1 MGLIIGVVLAGFAL
15 LGGALFVL
23 LGGASIIGYAT
34 ADLPISTILIDFNRI
49 IKNTTIPIIPLF
61 TFAGYV
67 IAEGKA
73 PERLV
78 AFARA
83 SVGWLPGGI
92 AVVVLGTCAFFTTF
106 TGASG
111 VTIIALGGLVYPILR
126 QTYNEKFSLG
136 LITASGSIGL
146 LFPPSIPLILYAI
159 VAQVPIGTMFF
170 AGIIPG
176 MLILA
181 ILSVYCCGWS
191 VFKRTETT
199 PFSLSVFARTLWEAK
214 WELMLPFL
222 VIGGI
227 FSGQL
232 QKTILTHLD
241 KLLPFLTLSEIS
253 PLVFTLDE
261 VAALTVI
268 YVCIVEICIHR
279 SISVRTLPRLVKE
292 SMLLVGAILIILG
305 IALGLTGYLN
315 TLEVPMIVLNWIE
328 SITENKVITLIGLN
342 IFLLIIGC
350 LMDIFSAIIIIVPLL
365 LPIAEQFGIDKVHL
379 GIIILTNLE
388 IGYLTPPVGMNL
400 FISSMKFDKSVV
412 LLYRS
417 VLLFI
422 GLLLIALILVT
433 YIPELSL
440 WLPRILGKTSQP
452 LL

>member
-1 MGLIIGVVLAGFAL
+1 MGLLIGIGLVGFAL
-15 LGGALFVL
+15 LGGALFVF
-23 LGGASIIGYAT
+23 LGGATIIGYA
-34 ADLPISTILIDFNRI
+34 AAGEPISTILIDINRLT
-49 IKNTTIPIIPLF
+49 KNSTILIIPLF
-61 TFAGYV
+61 TFAGYI

-73 PERLV
+73 PQRLV

-126 QTYNEKFSLG
+126 QTYNENFTLG
-136 LITASGSIGL
+136 LITTSGSIGL

-159 VAQVPIGTMFF
+159 IAQIPIENMFF

-176 MLILA
+176 MIILI
-181 ILSVYCCGWS
+181 ILSLYCSGWS
-191 VFKRTETT
+191 LIKKAKTTRFDVKDFLRT
-199 PFSLSVFARTLWEAK
+199 FWDAK
-214 WELMLPFL
+214 WELVLPFL
-222 VIGGI
+222 VLGGI
-227 FSGQL
+227 
-232 QKTILTHLD
+232 LTG
-241 KLLPFLTLSEIS
+241 
-253 PLVFTLDE
+253 VVTLDE

-268 YVCIVEICIHR
+268 YVCIVEICVHR
-279 SISVRTLPRLVKE
+279 SISIKTLPRLVKE

-305 IALGLTGYLN
+305 VALALTNYLI
-315 TLEVPMIVLNWIE
+315 TLDVPTTVLDWIE
-328 SITENKVITLIGLN
+328 SVTDNRIVTLIGLN
-342 IFLLIIGC
+342 IFLLIVGC
-350 LMDIFSAIIIIVPLL
+350 LLDIFSAIIIVVPLL
-365 LPIAEQFGIDKVHL
+365 LPIADQFGIDKVHL
-379 GIIILTNLE
+379 GIIVLTNLE

-422 GLLLIALILVT
+422 ALLLIALILVT

-440 WLPRILGKTSQP
+440 WLPRVLGTLSEP